1 MAVLLFEQRR
11 RVSFEHL
18 LSSLC
23 HLVETSNVNILI
35 NPSLDPLAGDLS
47 LRKTFP
53 FACSPRAGAK
63 ESPFSVEHGKDPTPR
78 LITSSSSVG
87 VGATLGKNGHETRST
102 QRRVVAS
109 GRKRTMAALLA
120 EAWVPEILPLNMWP
134 VVLVS
139 ITFLIN

>member
-23 HLVETSNVNILI
+23 RLVETSNVNILI

-47 LRKTFP
+47 LKKTFP

-63 ESPFSVEHGKDPTPR
+63 ESPFSVQPGKDPPR

-87 VGATLGKNGHETRST
+87 VGATLGKSGHETRST

-120 EAWVPEILPLNMWP
+120 EAWVPEILPLNLWP